1 MLLLCCACMHAVV
14 LCKQKDVKHAPLC
27 DPRRAGGRVLQRG
40 GGGEGA
46 KISYYSLA
54 MSFHQVGQLAVA
66 FSSQGSP
73 QGSPV

>member
-1 MLLLCCACMHAVV
+1 MHPFVTQGELEV
-14 LCKQKDVKHAPLC
+14 GCFKE
-27 DPRRAGGRVLQRG
+27 G